1 MLEQPPLGATYVAMV
16 RTDGDAQ
23 ALEDTRRACTQL
35 EPAPV
40 HAVAGAID
48 IAARDTLVRLHDVE
62 PLAPPRGARGAR
74 KRPVAPHLA
83 DVEGINAQHAAR
95 APALR
100 LARDQ
105 RHLGAG
111 ALERRQRPG
120 DEALGAAIGRVALAH
135 DREPHFLCR
144 PHAARASSSRAA
156 AYTAS
161 TGSSVRHSLTLP
173 PPQPSTRHGRQ
184 EWLLVIRRCSTF
196 QGAHSSSL
204 EGPKRATVGVPIA
217 AARCIGIEST
227 PIKSLARAASAPSS
241 LIESLPAR
249 LTGFAC
255 ARPMISSTN
264 ASSPAS
270 GAAVTTMS
278 SP

>member
-1 MLEQPPLGATYVAMV
+1 MKRAASRSLPTTSSQYERWLAILSASMAAPSPL
-16 RTDGDAQ
+16 
-23 ALEDTRRACTQL
+23 RAK
-35 EPAPV
+35 P
-40 HAVAGAID
+40 
-48 IAARDTLVRLHDVE
+48 
-62 PLAPPRGARGAR
+62 APPRGARGAR

-135 DREPHFLCR
+135 DGEPDFPCC

-184 EWLLVIRRCSTF
+184 EWLLVISRCST
-196 QGAHSSSL
+196 S
-204 EGPKRATVGVPIA
+204 
-217 AARCIGIEST
+217 
-227 PIKSLARAASAPSS
+227 
-241 LIESLPAR
+241 
-249 LTGFAC
+249 
-255 ARPMISSTN
+255 
-264 ASSPAS
+264 
-270 GAAVTTMS
+270 
-278 SP
+278 